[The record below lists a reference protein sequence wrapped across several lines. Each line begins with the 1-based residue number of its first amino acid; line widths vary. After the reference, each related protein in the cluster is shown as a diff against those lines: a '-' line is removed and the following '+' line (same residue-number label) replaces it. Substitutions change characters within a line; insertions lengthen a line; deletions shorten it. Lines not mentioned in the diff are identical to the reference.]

1 MALGRE
7 AYVTKSSAGGQVKHR
22 YTMSNVCINSFL
34 SSHPNFPNAARRVRF
49 FFFAGRAERG
59 TLVGAPRAALV
70 VAMPTAAARAAS
82 SQMGE
87 LVSIPSRAGPVPAIA
102 YDGGNLPACGVIMC
116 PGSSGGMGPG
126 VSKMFRGLALDR
138 RHSAQAHGSFYARL
152 GAELSSGVDVDSW
165 DPRRHAHRGA
175 SSRPNVRGSR
185 GAARP
190 FRVASVQMT
199 WRRAVNGVKWP
210 GGELRTVSAL
220 ADAVDDVCAAAAYLR
235 ARHGPDLRVILVGFS
250 FGGAVAWASAR
261 RLGEARV
268 AGVVS
273 LAGSA
278 RGGVRF
284 ETRQLDT
291 ESAVRAMANVP
302 KLWVHGTED
311 ANVAPAVTRRL
322 FELAAEPKCAAWVVG
337 SEHAFDVARGAA
349 YEPLKQFLAQTAMTE
364 YLHRVGCAP
373 PFGTDEERS
382 YTAVNCGAH
391 VLVAPMFLNRR
402 GDKENDTPGV
412 AASFKAMARAFDT
425 TLAHALSLSESR
437 TSASNGR
444 GAPALGRVVPAGLGA
459 GWIDVSRAI
468 GDGHRKAEE
477 AMNSLVTSMSLEE
490 LRSPSVKGYSE

>member
-1 MALGRE
+1 
-7 AYVTKSSAGGQVKHR
+7 
-22 YTMSNVCINSFL
+22 
-34 SSHPNFPNAARRVRF
+34 
-49 FFFAGRAERG
+49 
-59 TLVGAPRAALV
+59 
-70 VAMPTAAARAAS
+70 MPTAAARAAS
-82 SQMGE
+82 SRMGE
-87 LVSIPSRAGPVPAIA
+87 LISIPSPAGPVPAIA

-126 VSKMFRGLALDR
+126 VAKMFRGLALDR

-152 GAELSSGVDVDSW
+152 GAELSSGADVDSW
-165 DPRRHAHRGA
+165 DPRRHARRGA
-175 SSRPNVRGSR
+175 PSRPNVPGSR

-190 FRVASVQMT
+190 FRVASLQMT

-210 GGELRTVSAL
+210 GGELRTISAL
-220 ADAVDDVCAAAAYLR
+220 ADAVDDVCAAAAHLR
-235 ARHGPDLRVILVGFS
+235 ARHGPDFRVILVGFS
-250 FGGAVAWASAR
+250 FGGAVAWAAAR

-311 ANVAPAVTRRL
+311 ANVAPAVSRRM

-412 AASFKAMARAFDT
+412 AASFKSMARAFDT
-425 TLAHALSLSESR
+425 SLAHTLSTKVESTKATTLNR
-437 TSASNGR
+437 R
-444 GAPALGRVVPAGLGA
+444 GAPALGRETPAGLGA
-459 GWIDVSRAI
+459 GWVDVSRAM
-468 GDGHRKAEE
+468 GDGHRRAEE
-477 AMNSLVTSMSLEE
+477 AMNSLVTSMSLEQ